1 VLSGRRTECETLDHL
16 LGTIRSGRRA
26 VLVLRGD
33 PGVGKTSLMD
43 YVRSQA
49 SDCHVLR
56 ATGVQSEMALAFA
69 GLHQLLGPFLDRR
82 ERLPEPQRRAL
93 GTAFGLSA
101 GDAPDRFLVGLAALG
116 LLAEVSEERP
126 VVCLVDDAQWLDRIS
141 AQTLAFVARR
151 LLAEPVAL
159 VFAARVPSDAL
170 SGLPEMAVEGL
181 RYADARAL
189 LDSVIAGPL
198 DERVRNRIVAESR
211 GNPLALLELPRGLS
225 PAQLAGGFASPDAMA
240 LPRRIEKSFRR
251 RLAPLP
257 ADTRRL
263 LLIAAAEPIGDPA
276 LLRDAAQR
284 LGIGPVE
291 TAAAAAADVLEI
303 GAWVGF
309 RHPLVRSA
317 VYRAATADDR
327 SMVHEAL
334 ADATDPDLDPDRRA
348 WHRAQAASGPDEEVA
363 EELAR
368 AAGRVQARGGLAA
381 AAAFLDR
388 SARLTLD
395 PGRRAQRALVAAE
408 AENQAGA
415 FDAALDLVTEA
426 EAGPLG
432 EVQRAQ
438 ADVLRAQIAF
448 ASNRG
453 NEAVP
458 LLLKGARRLE
468 PLDARLASDT
478 YLAAMSAA
486 IFAGR
491 LARGVGPR
499 DVADAVRA
507 APLPPPSRPGDQL
520 LNGLA
525 LLYAEGYAAA
535 IPTLQRAITAFRN
548 EELSRDEGLRQLW
561 LACIIAALLWDDA
574 SWEALSALHMK
585 LARDTGA
592 LSELTIAL
600 SSRVYVQLFGG
611 ELGKAAA
618 LIEELE
624 GLAEA
629 IGAHLAPYGALG
641 LAGWRG
647 KDDDVIDRLVD
658 DAADVVPRGEGIGV
672 TVAQWAI
679 AVRDNGLGRYEQAL
693 AAARRASDHLPERA
707 ASTNW
712 ALVELIEAA
721 ARSGDTGHAQDALQR
736 LAEVTQA
743 SGTDWAVGV
752 ETRSR
757 ALVSDGDQA
766 DRLYREAIDR
776 LSGTRAR
783 LDLARA
789 HLLYGEWLRRQNRRL
804 DARTELRTASE
815 MFLAA
820 GAGAFGER
828 ARRELL
834 ATGEMVRQR
843 TSQARDELTPHEA
856 QIAGLARE
864 GQTNPEIAAQLFLSP
879 RTVEWHLSNVFA
891 KLGISSRRELRRSLR
906 VQDAPAP
913 TG

>member
-1 VLSGRRTECETLDHL
+1 VLSGRRAECETLDHL
-16 LGTIRSGRRA
+16 LGTVRAGRSA

-33 PGVGKTSLMD
+33 PGVGKTTLMD
-43 YVRSQA
+43 YVGAQA

-69 GLHQLLGPFLDRR
+69 GLHQLLGPFLERR
-82 ERLPEPQRRAL
+82 ERLPDPQRRAL
-93 GTAFGLSA
+93 STAFGLSA
-101 GDAPDRFLVGLAALG
+101 GDAPNRFLVGLAALG
-116 LLAEVSEERP
+116 LLAEVSAERP
-126 VVCLVDDAQWLDRIS
+126 VVCLVDDAQWLDRMS

-159 VFAARVPSDAL
+159 VFAARSPSDAL
-170 SGLPEMAVEGL
+170 SGLPALVLDGL
-181 RYADARAL
+181 RYAEARAL
-189 LDSVIAGPL
+189 LDSVVTGPL

-211 GNPLALLELPRGLS
+211 GNPLALLELPRGLT
-225 PAQLAGGFASPDAMA
+225 PAQLAGGFGAPDAIA
-240 LPRRIEKSFRR
+240 LPRQIEQSFRR

-257 ADTRRL
+257 PDTRRL
-263 LLIAAAEPIGDPA
+263 LLIAAAEPVGDPA
-276 LLRDAAQR
+276 LLRDAAAR

-291 TAAAAAADVLEI
+291 AVAEAAADVLEI

-317 VYRAATADDR
+317 VYRTATPDER
-327 SMVHEAL
+327 RVVHAAL
-334 ADATDPDLDPDRRA
+334 ADATDPELDPDRRA
-348 WHRAQAASGPDEEVA
+348 WHRAQAASGPDEAVA

-388 SARLTLD
+388 SARLTPD

-432 EVQRAQ
+432 ELERAR

-453 NEAVP
+453 NEALP
-458 LLLKGARRLE
+458 LLLQGARRLE
-468 PLDARLASDT
+468 PLDARLAADT
-478 YLAAMSAA
+478 YLAAMSAS

-491 LARGVGPR
+491 LASDVGPR
-499 DVADAVRA
+499 EVADAVLA

-520 LNGLA
+520 LEGLA

-535 IPTLQRAITAFRN
+535 IPALQRAIAAFGH
-548 EELSRDEGLRQLW
+548 EELSPEEGLPQLW
-561 LACIIAALLWDDA
+561 LACSVAALLFDDA
-574 SWEALSALHMK
+574 RWDALSALHMQ

-600 SSRVYVQLFGG
+600 NSRVYVDLFSG
-611 ELGKAAA
+611 ELGRAAA

-624 GLAEA
+624 ALAGA
-629 IGAHLAPYGALG
+629 IGAHLAPYGPMG
-641 LAGWRG
+641 LAAWRG
-647 KDDDVIDRLVD
+647 KDDDVDRMVQ
-658 DAADVVPRGEGIGV
+658 DALADVGARGEGMGI
-672 TVAQWAI
+672 TVAEWAI
-679 AVRDNGLGRYEQAL
+679 AVRDNGFGRYEPAL
-693 AAARRASDHLPERA
+693 AAARRAADHRPERA
-707 ASTNW
+707 ASTSW

-721 ARSGDTGHAQDALQR
+721 ARSGEIDQARDALR
-736 LAEVTQA
+736 WLAEVTQA
-743 SGTDWAVGV
+743 SGTDWAAGV
-752 ETRSR
+752 EARSR
-757 ALVSDGDQA
+757 ALVSEGDEA

-776 LSGTRAR
+776 LGATRAR

-804 DARTELRTASE
+804 DARTQLRTASK

-834 ATGEMVRQR
+834 ATGETVRQR
-843 TSQARDELTPHEA
+843 TAQARDQLTPHEA
-856 QIAGLARE
+856 QIAGLARD
-864 GQTNPEIAAQLFLSP
+864 GRTNPEIAAQLFLSP
-879 RTVEWHLSNVFA
+879 RTVEWHLGNVFA
-891 KLGISSRRELRRSLR
+891 KLGISSRRELRDSLQ
-906 VQDAPAP
+906 VV
-913 TG
+913 

>member
-1 VLSGRRTECETLDHL
+1 VLSGRRAECETLDHL
-16 LGTIRSGRRA
+16 LGTVRAGRSA

-33 PGVGKTSLMD
+33 PGVGKTTLMD
-43 YVRSQA
+43 YVAAQA
-49 SDCHVLR
+49 SDGHVLR

-69 GLHQLLGPFLDRR
+69 GLHQLLGPFLERR
-82 ERLPEPQRRAL
+82 ERLPDPQRGAL
-93 GTAFGLSA
+93 STAFGLSA
-101 GDAPDRFLVGLAALG
+101 GDAPSRFLVGLAALG
-116 LLAEVSEERP
+116 LLAEISAERP
-126 VVCLVDDAQWLDRIS
+126 VVCLVDDAQWLDRLS

-159 VFAARVPSDAL
+159 VFAARSPSDAL
-170 SGLPEMAVEGL
+170 SGLPELALDGL
-181 RYADARAL
+181 RYAEARAL
-189 LDSVIAGPL
+189 LDSVVTGPL

-211 GNPLALLELPRGLS
+211 GNPLALLELPRGLT
-225 PAQLAGGFASPDAMA
+225 PAQLAGGFGAPDAIA
-240 LPRRIEKSFRR
+240 LPRQIEQSFRR

-257 ADTRRL
+257 PDTRRL
-263 LLIAAAEPIGDPA
+263 LLIAAAEPVGDPA
-276 LLRDAAQR
+276 LLRGAAAR

-291 TAAAAAADVLEI
+291 AVAEAAADVLEI

-317 VYRAATADDR
+317 VYRAATPDERRA
-327 SMVHEAL
+327 VHAAL

-348 WHRAQAASGPDEEVA
+348 WHRAQAASGPDEAVA

-388 SARLTLD
+388 SARLTPD

-432 EVQRAQ
+432 ELERAR

-448 ASNRG
+448 ASDRG
-453 NEAVP
+453 NEALP
-458 LLLKGARRLE
+458 LLLQGARRLE
-468 PLDARLASDT
+468 PLDARLAGDT
-478 YLAAMSAA
+478 YLAAMSAS

-491 LARGVGPR
+491 LASGVGPR
-499 DVADAVRA
+499 EVADAVLA

-520 LNGLA
+520 LEGLA

-535 IPTLQRAITAFRN
+535 IPALQRAIAAFGQDEPSP
-548 EELSRDEGLRQLW
+548 EERLPQLW
-561 LACIIAALLWDDA
+561 LACSVAALLFDDERWD
-574 SWEALSALHMK
+574 ALSALHMQ

-600 SSRVYVQLFGG
+600 NSRVYVDVFSG
-611 ELGKAAA
+611 ELGRAAA

-624 GLAEA
+624 ALAGA
-629 IGAHLAPYGALG
+629 IGAQLAPYGPMG
-641 LAGWRG
+641 LAAWRG
-647 KDDDVIDRLVD
+647 EDGEVDRMVQ
-658 DAADVVPRGEGIGV
+658 DALADVVARGEGMGI
-672 TVAQWAI
+672 TVAEWAI
-679 AVRDNGLGRYEQAL
+679 AVRDNGFGRYEPAL
-693 AAARRASDHLPERA
+693 AAARRAADHLPERA
-707 ASTNW
+707 ASTSW

-721 ARSGDTGHAQDALQR
+721 ARSGEIDQARDALR
-736 LAEVTQA
+736 WLAEVTQA
-743 SGTDWAVGV
+743 SGTDWAAGV
-752 ETRSR
+752 EARSR
-757 ALVSDGDQA
+757 ALVSEGDEA
-766 DRLYREAIDR
+766 DRLYREAIAR
-776 LSGTRAR
+776 LGATRAR

-804 DARTELRTASE
+804 DARTQLRTASK

-834 ATGEMVRQR
+834 ATGETVRQR
-843 TSQARDELTPHEA
+843 TAHARDELTPHEA
-856 QIAGLARE
+856 QIAGLARD
-864 GQTNPEIAAQLFLSP
+864 GRTNPEIAAQLFLSP
-879 RTVEWHLSNVFA
+879 RTVEWHLGNVFA
-891 KLGISSRRELRRSLR
+891 KLGISSRRELRDSLQ
-906 VQDAPAP
+906 VV
-913 TG
+913 

>member
-1 VLSGRRTECETLDHL
+1 VLSGRSAECESLDRL
-16 LGTIRSGRRA
+16 LGTVRAGRRA

-43 YVRSQA
+43 HLRARA

-56 ATGVQSEMALAFA
+56 ATGVPSEMALAFA

-101 GDAPDRFLVGLAALG
+101 GDAPDRFLVGLATLG

-159 VFAARVPSDAL
+159 VFAARLPSDAL

-189 LDSVIAGPL
+189 LDSVVTGPL
-198 DERVRNRIVAESR
+198 DERVRNRIIAEAR

-225 PAQLAGGFASPDAMA
+225 PAQLAGGFGAPDAMT
-240 LPRRIEKSFRR
+240 LPRRIEKSFRQ

-257 ADTRRL
+257 AQTRRL

-276 LLRDAAQR
+276 LLRDAAAR
-284 LGIGPVE
+284 LGIERVE

-317 VYRAATADDR
+317 VYRAATPDERRA
-327 SMVHEAL
+327 VHQAL

-348 WHRAQAASGPDEEVA
+348 WHRAQATSGPDEQVA

-395 PGRRAQRALVAAE
+395 PGRRARRALVAAE

-415 FDAALDLVTEA
+415 FDAALDLVAEA

-432 EVQRAQ
+432 ELERAQ

-453 NEAVP
+453 NEALP

-468 PLDARLASDT
+468 PLDARLAGDT

-491 LARGVGPR
+491 LARGVGPME
-499 DVADAVRA
+499 VAEAVRA

-520 LNGLA
+520 LEGLA

-535 IPTLQRAITAFRN
+535 VPTLQRAIAGFRG
-548 EELSRDEGLRQLW
+548 ERLSPEEGLRQLW
-561 LACIIAALLWDDA
+561 LACITAALLWDDA
-574 SWEALSALHMK
+574 SWEALSALHLK

-600 SSRVYVQLFGG
+600 SSRVYVHLFIG
-611 ELGKAAA
+611 ELREAAE
-618 LIEELE
+618 LIEELD
-624 GLAEA
+624 GLAQA
-629 IGAHLAPYGALG
+629 IGTHLAPYGPLG
-641 LAGWRG
+641 LAAWRG
-647 KDDDVIDRLVD
+647 TDDDVERRVA
-658 DAADVVPRGEGIGV
+658 DALADVVVRGEGIGV
-672 TVAQWAI
+672 TVAEWAT
-679 AVRDNGLGRYEQAL
+679 AVRDNGSGRYERAL
-693 AAARRASDHLPERA
+693 AAARRASDHRPERA
-707 ASTNW
+707 ASSNW

-721 ARSGDTGHAQDALQR
+721 ARSGEAGDARDALQR
-736 LAEVTQA
+736 LMEVTRA
-743 SGTDWAVGV
+743 SGTDWAAGV
-752 ETRSR
+752 EARSR
-757 ALVSDGDQA
+757 ALVSDGDEA
-766 DRLYREAIDR
+766 DALYREAIDR
-776 LSGTRAR
+776 LGRTRAR

-789 HLLYGEWLRRQNRRL
+789 HLLYGEWLRRQSRRL
-804 DARTELRTASE
+804 DARTQLRTASE
-815 MFLAA
+815 LFLAA
-820 GAGAFGER
+820 GADAFGER

-834 ATGEMVRQR
+834 ATGETVRQR

-856 QIAGLARE
+856 QIAGLARD

-879 RTVEWHLSNVFA
+879 RTVEWHLGNVFS
-891 KLGISSRRELRRSLR
+891 KLGISSRRELRGSLQ
-906 VQDAPAP
+906 VDDAAAP
-913 TG
+913 IG